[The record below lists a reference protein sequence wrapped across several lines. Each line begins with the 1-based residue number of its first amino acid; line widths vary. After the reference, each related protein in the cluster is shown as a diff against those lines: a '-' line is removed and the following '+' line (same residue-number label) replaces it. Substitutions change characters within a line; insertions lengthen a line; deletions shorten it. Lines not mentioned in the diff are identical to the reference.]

1 MHFLLFM
8 FFSFFVINMLI
19 IAWFFVGLISRNFS
33 LILENIE
40 SFTVIN
46 LDSIP
51 DIELGLKD
59 SKKVEQPHLNVEIQ
73 GKAY

>member
-33 LILENIE
+33 LVLENIE

>member
-33 LILENIE
+33 LVLENIE
-40 SFTVIN
+40 SFIVISLN
-46 LDSIP
+46 STP
-51 DIELGLKD
+51 NIELGLKD
-59 SKKVEQPHLNVEIQ
+59 SKKAEQPHLNVEIQ
-73 GKAY
+73 GKAG

>member
-1 MHFLLFM
+1 M
-8 FFSFFVINMLI
+8 II